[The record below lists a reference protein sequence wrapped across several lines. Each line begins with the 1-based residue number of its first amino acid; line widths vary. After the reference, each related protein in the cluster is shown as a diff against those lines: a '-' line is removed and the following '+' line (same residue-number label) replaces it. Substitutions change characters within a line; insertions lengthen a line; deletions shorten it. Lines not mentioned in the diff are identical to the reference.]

1 MTETSSMIRV
11 LIAEDD
17 ALTRST
23 MAELLTSLG
32 HMVVAEVGSGAE
44 AIEKAKQFTPD
55 AVLLDVHMP
64 GSSGVQAA
72 EEIAAMLPGT
82 AVLLI
87 TGDMSVTLSAS
98 EVARSGAVA
107 LLSKPT
113 PPATLDM
120 TMRLAVSRARE
131 LLAAKNEAALARQQ
145 LEANRKRTASCSAVA
160 RIGRCRW
167 WILRRQLSIRSPAR
181 NNGVANHLTCVTPF
195 SYGVTQTS
203 APPSQS
209 AARTFPGRGQAA
221 ESSKQ
226 APPK

>member
-145 LEANRKRTASCSAVA
+145 LEARKVIERAKGILMRRTGSSEQEAYRIMQRSSQDRSVPMVDIAKAV
-160 RIGRCRW
+160 ID
-167 WILRRQLSIRSPAR
+167 SE
-181 NNGVANHLTCVTPF
+181 
-195 SYGVTQTS
+195 
-203 APPSQS
+203 
-209 AARTFPGRGQAA
+209 PGA
-221 ESSKQ
+221 K
-226 APPK
+226 